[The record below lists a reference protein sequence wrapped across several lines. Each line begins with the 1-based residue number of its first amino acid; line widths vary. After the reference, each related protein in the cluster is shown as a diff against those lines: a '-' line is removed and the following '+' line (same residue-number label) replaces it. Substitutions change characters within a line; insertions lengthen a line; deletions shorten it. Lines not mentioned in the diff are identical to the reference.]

1 MTAVPPRT
9 CRARPRDR
17 THGRD
22 RAVGGAP
29 ARVRAVGGAPA
40 SLAPMQQHALAV
52 DVGGTKVEAALVAAD
67 GTLSPGSRSRQPT
80 GPEASSDE
88 LAEAV
93 RAVVAHALGA
103 LPDGDV
109 VVGTGIGS
117 AGPVDLVAG
126 TVSPI
131 NLTAWRGF
139 PLRELVEGL
148 ASSVL
153 PDAAP
158 TVLRLDGTALALAEH
173 WVGAT
178 QGARNSLAVTVSTG
192 VGGGLMVDG
201 RLLSGGTGNAGHI
214 GQVQIAD
221 RPAGENALRATLEK
235 IASGPNV
242 VAWAREQGWSGERGE
257 DLARDYVTG
266 DEVAVAAVRR
276 SANAV
281 GEAISSVATLLD
293 LDVAA
298 IGGGFSRV
306 SDDYLDLV
314 RATVDEA
321 PVNDYARRC
330 RVVRSGLSDESPL
343 VGAAALVWQ
352 RDLLA

>member
-1 MTAVPPRT
+1 VT
-9 CRARPRDR
+9 DY
-17 THGRD
+17 
-22 RAVGGAP
+22 
-29 ARVRAVGGAPA
+29 
-40 SLAPMQQHALAV
+40 ALAV

-67 GTLSPGSRSRQPT
+67 GVLSPGSRDRRPT
-80 GPEASSDE
+80 GHDSTDDQ

-93 RAVVAHALGA
+93 RAVTRHALAALGDDDVLVGA
-103 LPDGDV
+103 
-109 VVGTGIGS
+109 GIGS
-117 AGPVDLVAG
+117 AGPVDLVEG

-131 NLTAWRGF
+131 NLPAWRGF
-139 PLRELVEGL
+139 PLRALVAELL
-148 ASSVL
+148 AETSADAGTGTGTDGDTDAGTGT
-153 PDAAP
+153 DAAAP
-158 TVLRLDGTALALAEH
+158 DLPVTLRLDGVSLALAEH

-178 QGARNSLAVTVSTG
+178 QGVDNAVAITVSTG
-192 VGGGLMVDG
+192 VGGGLIVNG

-214 GQVQIAD
+214 GQIQIAD
-221 RPAGENALRATLEK
+221 RPAGESAWAATLEV

-242 VAWAREQGWSGERGE
+242 VRWAQQQGWQGERGE
-257 DLARDYVTG
+257 DLAAGYVAG
-266 DEVAVAAVRR
+266 DEIAVAAVRR

-281 GEAISSVATLLD
+281 GEAISSVSTLLD

-314 RATVDEA
+314 RATVEEA
-321 PVNDYARRC
+321 PVNGYARRV

-352 RDLLA
+352 ADLLG

>member
-1 MTAVPPRT
+1 VT
-9 CRARPRDR
+9 DY
-17 THGRD
+17 
-22 RAVGGAP
+22 
-29 ARVRAVGGAPA
+29 
-40 SLAPMQQHALAV
+40 ALAV

-67 GTLSPGSRSRQPT
+67 GVLSPGSRDRRPT
-80 GPEASSDE
+80 GHDSTGDQ

-93 RAVVAHALGA
+93 RAVTRHALAA
-103 LPDGDV
+103 LGDGDV
-109 VVGTGIGS
+109 LVGAGIGS
-117 AGPVDLVAG
+117 AGPVDLVEG

-131 NLTAWRGF
+131 NLPAWRGF
-139 PLRELVEGL
+139 PLRALVAELL
-148 ASSVL
+148 AETSTDTGADS
-153 PDAAP
+153 DSDTGTGTAAP
-158 TVLRLDGTALALAEH
+158 DLPVTLRLDGVSLALAEH

-178 QGARNSLAVTVSTG
+178 QGVDNAVAITVSTG
-192 VGGGLMVDG
+192 VGGGLIVNG

-214 GQVQIAD
+214 GQIQIAD
-221 RPAGENALRATLEK
+221 RPAGESAWAATLEV

-242 VAWAREQGWSGERGE
+242 VRWAQQQGWQGERGE
-257 DLARDYVTG
+257 DLAAGYVAG
-266 DEVAVAAVRR
+266 DEIAVAAVRR

-281 GEAISSVATLLD
+281 GEAISSVSTLLD

-314 RATVDEA
+314 RATVEEA
-321 PVNDYARRC
+321 PVNGYARRV

-352 RDLLA
+352 ADLLG

>member
-1 MTAVPPRT
+1 
-9 CRARPRDR
+9 
-17 THGRD
+17 
-22 RAVGGAP
+22 
-29 ARVRAVGGAPA
+29 
-40 SLAPMQQHALAV
+40 MQQYALAV

-67 GTLSPGSRSRQPT
+67 GTLSPDSRARRPT
-80 GPEASSDE
+80 GSQATSDE
-88 LAEAV
+88 LADAV
-93 RAVVAHALGA
+93 REVVAHALGA
-103 LPDGDV
+103 LGEGDV

-131 NLTAWRGF
+131 NLPAWRGY

-148 ASSVL
+148 VSASV

-178 QGARNSLAVTVSTG
+178 QGVDNSIAITVSTG
-192 VGGGLMVDG
+192 VGGGLLVDG
-201 RLLSGGTGNAGHI
+201 RLLSGGTGNAGHV

-221 RPAGENALRATLEK
+221 RPVGESALRATLEK

-242 VAWAREQGWSGERGE
+242 VAWAQERGWHGERGE
-257 DLARDYVTG
+257 DLGRDYVAG

-293 LDVAA
+293 LEVAA

-314 RATVDEA
+314 RATVEEA
-321 PVNDYARRC
+321 PVNEYARHC

-352 RDLLA
+352 ADLLG

>member
-1 MTAVPPRT
+1 VT
-9 CRARPRDR
+9 DY
-17 THGRD
+17 
-22 RAVGGAP
+22 
-29 ARVRAVGGAPA
+29 
-40 SLAPMQQHALAV
+40 ALAV

-67 GTLSPGSRSRQPT
+67 GVLSPGSRDRRPT
-80 GPEASSDE
+80 GHDSTSDQ

-93 RAVVAHALGA
+93 RAVARHALATLGDDDVLVGA
-103 LPDGDV
+103 
-109 VVGTGIGS
+109 GIGS
-117 AGPVDLVAG
+117 AGPVDLVEG

-131 NLTAWRGF
+131 NLPAWRGF
-139 PLRELVEGL
+139 PLRALVVELL
-148 ASSVL
+148 AETSTDRSTGRDTDTASPAPDL
-153 PDAAP
+153 PV
-158 TVLRLDGTALALAEH
+158 TLRLDGVSLALAEH

-178 QGARNSLAVTVSTG
+178 QGVDDAVAITVSTG
-192 VGGGLMVDG
+192 VGGGLIVNG

-214 GQVQIAD
+214 GQIQIAD
-221 RPAGENALRATLEK
+221 RPAGESAWAATLEV

-242 VAWAREQGWSGERGE
+242 VRWAQQQGWQGERGE
-257 DLARDYVTG
+257 DLAAGYVAG
-266 DEVAVAAVRR
+266 DEIAVAAVRR

-281 GEAISSVATLLD
+281 GEAISSVSTLLD

-314 RATVDEA
+314 RATVEEA
-321 PVNDYARRC
+321 PVNGYARRV

-352 RDLLA
+352 ADLLG

>member
-1 MTAVPPRT
+1 MTDYV
-9 CRARPRDR
+9 
-17 THGRD
+17 
-22 RAVGGAP
+22 
-29 ARVRAVGGAPA
+29 
-40 SLAPMQQHALAV
+40 LAV

-67 GTLSPGSRSRQPT
+67 GVLSPGSRDRRPT
-80 GPEASSDE
+80 GHDSTSDQ
-88 LAEAV
+88 LADAV
-93 RAVVAHALGA
+93 RAVTRHALAALGDDDVLVGA
-103 LPDGDV
+103 
-109 VVGTGIGS
+109 GIGS

-131 NLTAWRGF
+131 NLPAWRGF
-139 PLRELVEGL
+139 PLRGLVVELL
-148 ASSVL
+148 AE
-153 PDAAP
+153 AAP
-158 TVLRLDGTALALAEH
+158 AAGAPGELPVTLRLDGVSLALAEH

-178 QGARNSLAVTVSTG
+178 QGVDNAVAITVSTG
-192 VGGGLMVDG
+192 VGGGLIVNG

-214 GQVQIAD
+214 GQIQIAD
-221 RPAGENALRATLEK
+221 RPAGESAWAATLEV

-242 VAWAREQGWSGERGE
+242 VRWAQEQGWQGERGE
-257 DLARDYVTG
+257 DLAAGYVAG
-266 DEVAVAAVRR
+266 DVVAVAAVRR

-281 GEAISSVATLLD
+281 GEAISSVSTLLD

-314 RATVDEA
+314 RTTVEEA
-321 PVNDYARRC
+321 PVNGYARRV

-352 RDLLA
+352 ADLLG